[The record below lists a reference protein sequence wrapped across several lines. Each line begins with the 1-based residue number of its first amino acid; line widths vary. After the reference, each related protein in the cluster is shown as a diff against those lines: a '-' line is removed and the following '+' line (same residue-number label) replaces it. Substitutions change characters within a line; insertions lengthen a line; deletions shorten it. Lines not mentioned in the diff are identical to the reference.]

1 MAILGDVSHD
11 LGEFLRSRRARVRP
25 EDVGLPGGGRRR
37 VAGLRREEL
46 ALLAG
51 VSVDYYVRLEQGRT
65 PAVSDAVLDAVA
77 RVLRLDETERT
88 HLRNLVRPARRRRP
102 AAAQRVRPGL
112 TRLLEMAG
120 DVPAFVMGRR
130 SEILAWNP
138 LADAVYDFSGM
149 PPAER
154 NSARH
159 TFLRP
164 EARLFYRDWPS
175 VAADMVA
182 FLRLDAGRYPDDA
195 ELAGLIGELSM
206 KDDTFRTLWAEHTVL
221 EKTYGAK
228 LINHPVVGEL
238 DLAYE
243 SLRPSGDPDLTLAMY
258 TAPAGSPTEERLRLL
273 ASWAASPDHD
283 QADHDHTGHDQQDDD
298 QPANR
303 TSPRG
308 PSSPR

>member
-1 MAILGDVSHD
+1 MSHD

-77 RVLRLDETERT
+77 RVLRLDETERS

-102 AAAQRVRPGL
+102 AAQRVRPGL
-112 TRLLEMAG
+112 SRLLEMAG

-130 SEILAWNP
+130 SEVLAWNP
-138 LADAVYDFSGM
+138 LADAVYGFSGM

-195 ELAGLIGELSM
+195 ELAALVGELSM

-228 LINHPVVGEL
+228 LINHPLVGEL

-243 SLRPSGDPDLTLAMY
+243 SLRPSGDPDLTLALY
-258 TAPAGSPTEERLRLL
+258 TAAAGSPTEERLRLL

-283 QADHDHTGHDQQDDD
+283 Q
-298 QPANR
+298 PASR
-303 TSPRG
+303 TSADGSP
-308 PSSPR
+308 SPR

>member
-1 MAILGDVSHD
+1 MSHD

-25 EDVGLPGGGRRR
+25 EDVGLPAGGRRR

-77 RVLRLDETERT
+77 RVLRLDETERS

-102 AAAQRVRPGL
+102 ASQRVRPGL
-112 TRLLEMAG
+112 SRLLEMAG
-120 DVPAFVMGRR
+120 DLPAFVMGRR
-130 SEILAWNP
+130 SDILAWNP
-138 LADAVYDFSGM
+138 LADAVYDFSSM
-149 PPAER
+149 QPAER

-164 EARLFYRDWPS
+164 EARLFYRDWPA

-195 ELAGLIGELSM
+195 ELAALIGELSM

-258 TAPAGSPTEERLRLL
+258 TAAAGSPTEERLRLL

-283 QADHDHTGHDQQDDD
+283 QHDHDQQPDHD
-298 QPANR
+298 QPANPGFR
-303 TSPRG
+303 A
-308 PSSPR
+308 